1 MTNGVKRKSHQPKML
16 WRNIIVPSLVFSDEQ
31 ENWRNFTFICFS
43 TIWNFEILTKHVS
56 FYRTKVRII
65 LWRSEMQITQNCLIR
80 WFAEPSELCPVFFND
95 EEQQRNWFKK
105 FETYERRNPNKNI
118 DICVESSLIISHW
131 NVK

>member
-1 MTNGVKRKSHQPKML
+1 MTEYSSP
-16 WRNIIVPSLVFSDEQ
+16 IISILRRTRELKKLYFYLLFDHLK
-31 ENWRNFTFICFS
+31 F
-43 TIWNFEILTKHVS
+43 WNFEILTKHVS

-95 EEQQRNWFKK
+95 EEQQKNWFKK
-105 FETYERRNPNKNI
+105 FETYERRNPYKNI